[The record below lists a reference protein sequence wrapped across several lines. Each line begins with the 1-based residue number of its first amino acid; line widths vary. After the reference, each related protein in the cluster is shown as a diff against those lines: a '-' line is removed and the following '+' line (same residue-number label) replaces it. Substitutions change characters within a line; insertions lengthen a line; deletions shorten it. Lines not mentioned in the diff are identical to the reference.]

1 MFVKKFLIIAVVLSS
16 LGYLFHAQILTGVG
30 SWLVYDTTPE
40 RGDAAVVLATGAEYY
55 ERLLHAAYLY
65 RSMVV
70 DSIVINGNRKT
81 EVLRQIEADGYQG
94 CCPWNEEA
102 LRILEL
108 YGVPRQSVVSISAE
122 NAYDTI
128 SEAQVVGQ
136 ALKQTTMT
144 RLIITT
150 SKFHT
155 RRAGYIWKTMYP
167 ERFTIYTSA
176 AEGDPF
182 DPASWWRQ
190 GRQIRWLMAEY
201 GAWFFYWY
209 NRLMDAAYR
218 IVRHE
223 PATA

>member
-1 MFVKKFLIIAVVLSS
+1 M
-16 LGYLFHAQILTGVG
+16 
-30 SWLVYDTTPE
+30 
-40 RGDAAVVLATGAEYY
+40 
-55 ERLLHAAYLY
+55 
-65 RSMVV
+65 
-70 DSIVINGNRKT
+70 
-81 EVLRQIEADGYQG
+81 
-94 CCPWNEEA
+94 
-102 LRILEL
+102 
-108 YGVPRQSVVSISAE
+108 SISAE
-122 NAYDTI
+122 NVYDTI
-128 SEAQVVGQ
+128 SEAQVVGE

-209 NRLMDAAYR
+209 NQILAA
-218 IVRHE
+218 IGALVEGE
-223 PATA
+223 PAYS